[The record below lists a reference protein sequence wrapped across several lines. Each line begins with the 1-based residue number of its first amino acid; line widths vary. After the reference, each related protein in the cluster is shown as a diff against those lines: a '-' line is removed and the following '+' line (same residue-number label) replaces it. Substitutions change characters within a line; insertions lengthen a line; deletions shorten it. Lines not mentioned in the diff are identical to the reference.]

1 MLRQTLF
8 ALSLVS
14 IVGCS
19 ASTSVKP
26 VGSNT
31 NRVDETSQQA
41 SYATRAR
48 FPENSTLRT
57 DLQAAAIVNPQKG
70 TIQIINFT
78 DKPLAPGNI
87 WINRAYVQRFDSIPA
102 RGKIDLP
109 RARFYD
115 RAGQSLGGTTATT
128 DSVQLQWDNDVYTL
142 LGPVYQ

>member
-1 MLRQTLF
+1 MFRPILLT
-8 ALSLVS
+8 LSLVS

-26 VGSNT
+26 ISSSP
-31 NRVDETSQQA
+31 NRVDEMSQQA

-48 FPENSTLRT
+48 FPENSTPRT
-57 DLQAAAIVNPQKG
+57 DLQAAALVNSQKG

-87 WINRAYVQRFDSIPA
+87 CINRNYVQRFDSIPA

-109 RARFYD
+109 RTRFYD
-115 RAGQSLGGTTATT
+115 RAGQSLSGTTATT